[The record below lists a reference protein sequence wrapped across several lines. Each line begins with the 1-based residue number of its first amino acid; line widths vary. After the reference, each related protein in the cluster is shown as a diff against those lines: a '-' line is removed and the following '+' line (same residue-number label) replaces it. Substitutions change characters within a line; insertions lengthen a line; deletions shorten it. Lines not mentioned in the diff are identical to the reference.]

1 MLQDDYRISE
11 IEFQENQKYFSEIQ
25 QNTIATLM
33 GAFEI
38 TEKEVQDFVECD
50 HYYDEEGTFVKMIFE
65 RKGWEYEEN

>member
-1 MLQDDYRISE
+1 
-11 IEFQENQKYFSEIQ
+11 
-25 QNTIATLM
+25 M
-33 GAFEI
+33 GAFEM